1 MRNYTEKDLESFIE
15 NHLITQNGYIKAED
29 ADYDKGLC
37 LDCGLVLRFLEATQK
52 EKLRELQKRVGANYE
67 DILLK
72 RISHQIK
79 EKGIL
84 EALRS
89 SCEANGVK
97 FSLAYPKPNTN
108 ANEDAIEN
116 YDKNIFSITRQLHYS
131 QANQKS
137 LDMVIFL
144 NGIPIITME
153 LKNPL
158 TGQNVYH
165 AIEQYKKDRNP
176 KEPLFSACIVHFAL
190 DSDSV
195 YMSTKLEGTQT
206 LFLPFNRGL
215 NDGSGMIGVNSGAGN
230 PPSDGIKTAYL
241 WERILSKDTLLSLIF
256 DFVQNIHGRVIF
268 PRYHQLDVVEK
279 LIQDVQKNDA
289 SGRYLI
295 QHSAGSGK
303 SNSISWLAYSLV
315 GLHRQNERGAME
327 VAFDSVI
334 IVTDRRVLDA
344 QIQENVKSFAHEKG
358 VVEAITEGSRQ
369 LKDALKEGKKI
380 IISTIQKFPYI
391 LDDIRDVRGKRFAIL
406 IDEAHSSQGGTSAQS
421 LGEAIRDR
429 GAQDDG
435 QDAQDLED
443 RILET
448 IKDKK
453 LPPNASYFAFTAT
466 PKPKTLEMFGIPID
480 LEGTKKFL
488 PFHLYSMKQAIQEGF
503 ILDVLRGY
511 TTYKSYYKIASTTQ
525 EDKRFDKQ
533 KSLAKIK
540 TYVESDPNVIAKK
553 AEIMIDHFASK
564 IYKKIGGRAKAMV
577 VTSSRQSALKY
588 FFAFQKYLRENS
600 LPYQALVAFSGEVML
615 DGQSYSESALN
626 GIPETRLKEEFQK
639 DSYRF
644 LIVAEKYQTGF
655 DEPLLHTMYVDK
667 KLSGVSTVQTLSRLN
682 RTCKNKEDTCVMDFV
697 NSHEDI
703 GRDFGTF
710 YEQTFL
716 GEETDPNQI
725 YDLKSSLNE
734 YEIYTQQDINL
745 FVDAFLNSEK
755 EDKIH
760 ALLDRLVERY
770 NCLEDEKKSEFYTK
784 ARNYL
789 KEYSFLAQILPYE
802 DSDLEKLSILLKKLI
817 TKLMPPRGEDLAMGI
832 LEHVDFDSY
841 RVQLDKTLDISLEAK
856 GELKPSQ
863 ADGTSKS
870 KESVLEELME
880 IVREFNQRNG
890 EEIDWD
896 EDDKLKKSTGDLIHK
911 MQHNES
917 LAQTAEH
924 SDEQNT
930 RIKFNGELKRC
941 VLESMD
947 ELPKSFFMQFFDN
960 KEFQNAFK
968 QKMFHFWY
976 GQNRASAR
984 QKQAQELATAL

>member
-15 NHLITQNGYIKAED
+15 NHLITQNGYTKARD
-29 ADYDKGLC
+29 VDYDKSLC
-37 LDCGLVLRFLEATQK
+37 LDCGLLLRFLKETQG
-52 EKLRELQKRVGANYE
+52 ERLRELQKRIGANYE
-67 DILLK
+67 DTLLK
-72 RISHQIK
+72 RISSQIK

-84 EALRS
+84 KALRS

-116 YDKNIFSITRQLHYS
+116 YQKNIFSITRQLHYS

-137 LDMVIFL
+137 LDMAIFL

-153 LKNPL
+153 LKNLP

-190 DSDSV
+190 DNDLV
-195 YMSTKLEGTQT
+195 YMSTKLEGDQT

-215 NDGSGMIGVNSGAGN
+215 NDGSGMLGVNSGAGN
-230 PPSDGIKTAYL
+230 PAGDGIKTAYL

-279 LIQDVQKNDA
+279 LIGDVQKNGVG
-289 SGRYLI
+289 GRYLI

-303 SNSISWLAYSLV
+303 SNSISWLAHRLV
-315 GLHRQNERGAME
+315 ALHRQNERGEME
-327 VAFDSVI
+327 IAFDSVI

-344 QIQENVKSFAHEKG
+344 QIQENVKRFAHIEG
-358 VVEAITEGSRQ
+358 VVEAITEGSTQ
-369 LKDALKEGKKI
+369 LKDALEEGKKI

-391 LDDIRDVRGKRFAIL
+391 LDGVRDARGKRFAIL

-421 LGEAIRDR
+421 LGEAIRDK

-435 QDAQDLED
+435 QDLEE
-443 RILET
+443 RILEI

-453 LPPNASYFAFTAT
+453 LQPNASYFAFTAT
-466 PKPKTLEMFGIPID
+466 PKPKTLEMFGTPYEI
-480 LEGTKKFL
+480 EGTKKFL

-511 TTYKSYYKIASTTQ
+511 TTYKSYYKIASATQ

-533 KSLAKIK
+533 KGLAKIK
-540 TYVESDPNVIAKK
+540 TYVEGHPDVIAKK

-564 IYKKIGGRAKAMV
+564 IHKKINGKARAMV
-577 VTSSRQSALKY
+577 VTSSRQNAVKY

-600 LPYQALVAFSGEVML
+600 LPYQALVAFSGEVTL
-615 DGQSYSESALN
+615 DGQSYSESSLN
-626 GIPETRLKEEFQK
+626 KIPETKLKEEFQK
-639 DSYRF
+639 DPYRF
-644 LIVAEKYQTGF
+644 LIVAEKFQTGF
-655 DEPLLHTMYVDK
+655 DQPLLHTMYVDK
-667 KLSGVSTVQTLSRLN
+667 KLSGVSAVQTLSRLN

-703 GRDFGTF
+703 GRDFSTF

-716 GEETDPNQI
+716 GEPTDPNQI
-725 YDLKSSLNE
+725 YNLKSSLEE
-734 YEIYTQQDINL
+734 YEIYTQQEINL
-745 FVDAFLNSEK
+745 FADAILKGEK

-760 ALLDRLVERY
+760 AKLDRMVERY
-770 NCLEDEKKSEFYTK
+770 NRLKEEKKREFYTK
-784 ARNYL
+784 AKNYL

-802 DSDLEKLSILLKKLI
+802 DAEPEKLSILLKMLI
-817 TKLMPPRGEDLAMGI
+817 TKLMPGGEDLAMGI

-841 RVQLDKTLDISLEAK
+841 RVQLEKTLDISLEAK
-856 GELKPSQ
+856 GELKPSH

-870 KESVLEELME
+870 KESVLEELMG

-890 EEIDWD
+890 ERINWD
-896 EDDKLKKSTGDLIHK
+896 EDDKLKKSFGSLMQK

-917 LAQTAEH
+917 LAQTAEQG
-924 SDEQNT
+924 DEQNT
-930 RIKFNGELKRC
+930 RIEFERELEKG
-941 VLESMD
+941 VIESME
-947 ELPKSFFMQFFDN
+947 ELPMSFFQQFFDN
-960 KEFQNAFK
+960 RELQNAIM

-976 GQNRASAR
+976 GQNRANAR
-984 QKQAQELATAL
+984 RARAQELATAL